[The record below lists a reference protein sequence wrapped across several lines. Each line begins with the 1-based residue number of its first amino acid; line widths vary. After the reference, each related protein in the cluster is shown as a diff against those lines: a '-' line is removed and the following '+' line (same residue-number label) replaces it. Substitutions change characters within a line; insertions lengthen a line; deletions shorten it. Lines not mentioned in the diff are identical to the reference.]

1 MTSVSVPERN
11 RSVPERNSGLANGNV
26 FYCKSVKRVQGGAGA
41 VVTQQ
46 RKVVFIE
53 ETDVPEGFHIDD
65 LLYDVLVVDD
75 PSTYPYIVPTPVYP
89 DHEAPLYEIP
99 TPGTVLI

>member
-1 MTSVSVPERN
+1 M
-11 RSVPERNSGLANGNV
+11 
-26 FYCKSVKRVQGGAGA
+26 
-41 VVTQQ
+41 
-46 RKVVFIE
+46 
-53 ETDVPEGFHIDD
+53 DD
-65 LLYDVLVVDD
+65 LLYDGLVVDD